1 MVSAATSFSWPK
13 SDVMLALRRLVVV
26 FAALALMWP
35 LVRPGLAELLVDRA
49 VGVMLVGNYEAAQ
62 VYIKRAMW
70 LDSDVTDA
78 VDVNSFIIG
87 MTVTPTQMRTVRAQ
101 MDRYV
106 AEHPNDYNVRDDRM
120 VLEMRSGDYRAALA
134 DIHIL
139 EQWQPHNRQ
148 LPAVEQAITV
158 GLKRQRP

>member
-1 MVSAATSFSWPK
+1 MVSAATSYSWPK
-13 SDVMLALRRLVVV
+13 PGIMLSVRRLVVV
-26 FAALALMWP
+26 LAALALMWP

-49 VGVMLVGNYEAAQ
+49 VGVMLVGNYAAAQ
-62 VYIKRAMW
+62 IYIHRAMW

-78 VDVNSFIIG
+78 IDVNSFLLG
-87 MTVTPTQMRTVRAQ
+87 MTVTPAQLRTVRTQ

-106 AEHPNDYNVRDDRM
+106 AAHPNDYNVRDDRM

-139 EQWQPHNRQ
+139 EQWRPKNRQ
-148 LPAVEQAITV
+148 LPAIEQAIHV
-158 GLKRQRP
+158 GLKRQR